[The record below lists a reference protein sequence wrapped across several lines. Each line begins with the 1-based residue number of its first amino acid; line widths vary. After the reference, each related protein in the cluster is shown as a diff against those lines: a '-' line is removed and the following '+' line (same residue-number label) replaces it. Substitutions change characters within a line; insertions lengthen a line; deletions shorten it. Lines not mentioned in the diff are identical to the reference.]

1 MMARLG
7 VELGAR
13 ALRGVQLDGWLRPR
27 ARAVEI
33 ECDPANPAEA
43 VEALRQHLGP
53 ARRIAV
59 ALDMPL
65 LFIKQVKL
73 PPLSELE
80 KRDILRLEP
89 ERFFAVRAE
98 EMVPAVRSDDG
109 LVFAARET
117 PLAEWIAALQ
127 EL

>member
-13 ALRGVQLDGWLRPR
+13 ALRGVRLEGWLRPR
-27 ARAVEI
+27 ARVVEI

-59 ALDMPL
+59 PLDMPL

-89 ERFFAVRAE
+89 ERFFPVRAE
-98 EMVPAVRSDDG
+98 EIVPAVRGDDN
-109 LVFAARET
+109 LVFATKEAW
-117 PLAEWIAALQ
+117 L
-127 EL
+127 